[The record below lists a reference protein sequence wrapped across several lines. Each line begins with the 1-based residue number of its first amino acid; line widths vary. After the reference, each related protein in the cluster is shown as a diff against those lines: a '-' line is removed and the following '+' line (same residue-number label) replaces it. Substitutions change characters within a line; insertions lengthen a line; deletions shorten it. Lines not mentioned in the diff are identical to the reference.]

1 MPEDWS
7 FPSAHAAQVT
17 AFALAWLLRPG
28 ASPGRIEI
36 AVLFAA
42 VAAGLRLAA
51 LPASPLSERCRRRG
65 PAGDPLGPAACAAC
79 RHGGRN
85 TMRHKFLGTGDAGY
99 HPLRKIRTVFSG
111 LRYAVLYDW
120 SVTYKLIASV
130 VVLAIAFGAR
140 AWVDF
145 LLILVVTAFVL
156 VAEIFNS
163 AIEALCDFVETRHNE
178 KIKVIKDIAA
188 AGVGIA
194 ILVWIIVLGVELS
207 RLLDLAL
214 P

>member
-1 MPEDWS
+1 V
-7 FPSAHAAQVT
+7 AGG
-17 AFALAWLLRPG
+17 G
-28 ASPGRIEI
+28 A
-36 AVLFAA
+36 V
-42 VAAGLRLAA
+42 
-51 LPASPLSERCRRRG
+51 
-65 PAGDPLGPAACAAC
+65 
-79 RHGGRN
+79 
-85 TMRHKFLGTGDAGY
+85 RHKFLGIGEAGY
-99 HPLRKIRTVFSG
+99 HPLRKLRTVFSG

-120 SVTYKLIASV
+120 SVTYKLVLSV
-130 VVLAIAFGAR
+130 VVLVTAFSLR

-194 ILVWIIVLGVELS
+194 ILVWIVVLGVELG
-207 RLLDLAL
+207 RFVAVAAA
-214 P
+214 

>member
-1 MPEDWS
+1 M
-7 FPSAHAAQVT
+7 
-17 AFALAWLLRPG
+17 
-28 ASPGRIEI
+28 
-36 AVLFAA
+36 
-42 VAAGLRLAA
+42 
-51 LPASPLSERCRRRG
+51 
-65 PAGDPLGPAACAAC
+65 
-79 RHGGRN
+79 
-85 TMRHKFLGTGDAGY
+85 
-99 HPLRKIRTVFSG
+99 
-111 LRYAVLYDW
+111 
-120 SVTYKLIASV
+120 

-194 ILVWIIVLGVELS
+194 IFVWFIVLGVELS
-207 RLLDLAL
+207 RLLNLGL